1 MEYMASDIILP
12 HHLEKRRPAC
22 IFGGTNGSPCLCAGI
37 MNNAYVT
44 HWQPDIAISGRGFA
58 CFLSVVRGLLHRRGG
73 RQAALLRLRA
83 YAAGAEGGAGA
94 LLPPHGGVS
103 LAVPAHRVPTKIPV
117 YIIGHSFGGWNA
129 AHLCRRLA
137 DGGYNVRMLVT
148 LDPVGGGLVSRIG
161 HGLYARPQVAPHAA
175 FWVNVSCRPRGGNVS
190 DVVASLGRRWYPQA
204 GPDVYHESPRS
215 HADVQAMFTEA
226 VWQGRSA
233 LDMLEAD
240 IRDCLL

>member
-1 MEYMASDIILP
+1 MLPIGNQTSQSPGVASPVSSPSFVAFFIGGAGDKRHYCGYGPTRLVRRAALAPFCRRMEGYPSLAPRIEYLGYEEIHGEGNVDAKVL
-12 HHLEKRRPAC
+12 
-22 IFGGTNGSPCLCAGI
+22 PCLC
-37 MNNAYVT
+37 
-44 HWQPDIAISGRGFA
+44 D
-58 CFLSVVRGLLHRRGG
+58 
-73 RQAALLRLRA
+73 
-83 YAAGAEGGAGA
+83 
-94 LLPPHGGVS
+94 
-103 LAVPAHRVPTKIPV
+103 TKIPV

-137 DGGYNVRMLVT
+137 DGGCNVRMLVT

-161 HGLYARPQVAPHAA
+161 HGLYARPEVAPHAA
-175 FWVNVSCRPRGGNVS
+175 FWVNVSCRPQGGNVS

-204 GPDVYHESPRS
+204 GPDVYYESPRS